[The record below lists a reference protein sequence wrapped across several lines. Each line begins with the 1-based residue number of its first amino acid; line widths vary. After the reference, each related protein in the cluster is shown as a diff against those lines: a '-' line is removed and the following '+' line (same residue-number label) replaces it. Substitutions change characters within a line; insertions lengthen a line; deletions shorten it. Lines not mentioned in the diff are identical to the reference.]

1 MMQINKSLFI
11 LIFGRFL
18 QAILAIATMKFATHY
33 LSPKEMGNYYVLS
46 SIATLFGIVFI
57 SPAGQFVNR
66 KFHSWYDRGKL
77 FERFFIYNY
86 YVLSISVLSIPI
98 VYIAKK
104 YFGFITDISYLNVMI
119 LSVISIYLNTW
130 FNTIVPA
137 FNMLEKRISFT
148 WFTLL
153 NLGGSLALSI
163 VFVLINGKL
172 GVQWYLGQYV
182 VFQAV
187 VTLIAL
193 WFFKKLLKQKFKIS
207 LFNIP
212 INLNQ
217 IKVVLKFS
225 LPLMLATFF
234 MWLLNDSYRFIV
246 EKILGLE
253 VLGNLAVGF
262 SVSASIF
269 ALLESLFQQIYFP
282 KFYREITSEV
292 NLIRLKACQDL
303 INIAFPS
310 FIFTTL
316 FLVCSSP
323 FILRLLTST
332 AYSNSW
338 VFVVFGC
345 GISLA
350 RVLTNIISTIAH
362 SEFNTKKLI
371 LPYVAGGILTLAL
384 MIGLL
389 NFYQSAY
396 VIGIVLLGMNFFV
409 FILMKHFMFKIIN
422 TTIPWKNIFMI
433 ILLAIPFFFEILFWK
448 NTNAIK
454 SCVILGVFGLYYL
467 FILYKK
473 FSNTFV
479 QS

>member
-1 MMQINKSLFI
+1 MQINKSLLFLI
-11 LIFGRFL
+11 LGRLL
-18 QAILAIATMKFATHY
+18 QATLAITTMKFATFY

-57 SPAGQFVNR
+57 SPVGQFVNR
-66 KFHSWYDRGKL
+66 KFHSWHDRGIL

-86 YVLSISVLSIPI
+86 YVFLVSLFTIPI
-98 VYIAKK
+98 IFIAKK
-104 YFGFITDISYLNVMI
+104 YFGFITEISILNVII
-119 LSVISIYLNTW
+119 LSVLSIYLNTW

-137 FNMLEKRISFT
+137 FNMLEKKMIFT
-148 WFTLL
+148 WYTLL
-153 NLGGSLALSI
+153 NLSGSLAFSI
-163 VFVLINGKL
+163 IIVLIYGRF

-182 VFQAV
+182 VFQAII
-187 VTLIAL
+187 TLIAL
-193 WFFKKLLKQKFKIS
+193 WFFKKLLKQKINLALFKI
-207 LFNIP
+207 P
-212 INLNQ
+212 IKLNQ

-246 EKILGLE
+246 EKMLGLE

-262 SVSASIF
+262 SVSSSIF
-269 ALLESLFQQIYFP
+269 ALLESLFQQIYYP
-282 KFYREITSEV
+282 KFYRKITSEDKS
-292 NLIRLKACQDL
+292 IRLLACQDL

-310 FIFTTL
+310 FIFTAVY
-316 FLVCSSP
+316 LVCSSP
-323 FILRLLTST
+323 FILKILTSS

-338 VFVVFGC
+338 MFVIFGC

-371 LPYVAGGILTLAL
+371 LPYVVGGILTLSL

-389 NFYQSAY
+389 NLYQSAY
-396 VIGIVLLGMNFFV
+396 VIGIVLLCMNVLV
-409 FILMKHFMFKIIN
+409 FLLMKYFMFKMIN
-422 TTIPWKNIFMI
+422 TTIPWKSVFIIIFLAFPFLFEMLLWENISVM
-433 ILLAIPFFFEILFWK
+433 
-448 NTNAIK
+448 K
-454 SCVILGVFGLYYL
+454 SCLILGSFGLYYL

-473 FSNTFV
+473 FANTFA